1 MDYESARTDRGS
13 YRSIFRNTL
22 SNWVLLESHSRWR
35 IRVGCMRTR
44 IWPAL
49 AIGGVIRDRNRSHC
63 GRARRSEP

>member
-13 YRSIFRNTL
+13 CRSIFRNTL
-22 SNWVLLESHSRWR
+22 SNGVLLESHSSRR
-35 IRVGCMRTR
+35 IRFGCMPTR

-49 AIGGVIRDRNRSHC
+49 AIGWLIRDRNRSYC